1 MINLKTKKAIEIMEI
16 AGRITKQT
24 LDEVE
29 KHIRPGISTLE
40 LDEIAENY
48 IRSQNAIPS
57 FKNYEGFP
65 GTICASVND
74 VIVHGIPSKNII
86 LKEGDII
93 TIDTGANY
101 RGYHGDAA
109 RTFPVGK
116 ISSEKQKLIDVAKEC
131 FFEGLK
137 QVKVGNTIGDI
148 GYAIQQHAEKHGY
161 SIIRELCGH
170 GIGKDVHEDP
180 NVPNYG
186 YKGFGEV
193 IKDGLVIAIEPMIA
207 MGHRDIKIDKDGWTC
222 RTRDKKCSAHYE
234 NTVAIID
241 GEIKILTL

>member
-1 MINLKTKKAIEIMEI
+1 MINLKTEKGIEMMEI
-16 AGRITKQT
+16 AGRITKGT
-24 LDEVE
+24 LDEVA
-29 KHIRPGISTLE
+29 KFIKPGISTLE

-48 IRSQNAIPS
+48 IRSQNATPS

-65 GTICASVND
+65 ATICASIND
-74 VIVHGIPSKNII
+74 VIVHGIPSKNVI

-109 RTFPVGK
+109 RTYPVGK
-116 ISSEKQKLIDVAKEC
+116 ISEEKQKLIDVAKEC

-137 QVKVGNTIGDI
+137 EVKVGNTIGDV
-148 GYAIQQHAEKHGY
+148 GYAIQQYAEKHGY

-170 GIGKDVHEDP
+170 GIGKSVHEDP

-186 YKGFGEV
+186 YKGFGEK
-193 IKDGLVIAIEPMIA
+193 ICNGLVIAIEPMIA
-207 MGHRDIKIDKDGWTC
+207 MGRRDIVIDKDGWTC

-234 NTVAIID
+234 NTVAIIN